1 VAVTGVDFLD
11 DRSYGVRG
19 VPGSL
24 VGDKAV
30 VRRTSGARAMSMNV
44 QNIVGLVVAV
54 GLVVYLL
61 FNLTHPE

>member
-1 VAVTGVDFLD
+1 
-11 DRSYGVRG
+11 
-19 VPGSL
+19 
-24 VGDKAV
+24 
-30 VRRTSGARAMSMNV
+30 MSMNV